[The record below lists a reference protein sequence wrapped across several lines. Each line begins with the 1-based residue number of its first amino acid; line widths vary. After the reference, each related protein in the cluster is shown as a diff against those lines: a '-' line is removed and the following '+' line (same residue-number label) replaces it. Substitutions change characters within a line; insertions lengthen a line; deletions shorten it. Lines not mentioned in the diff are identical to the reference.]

1 MIISASRRTD
11 IPAFYSEWFVNR
23 LEAGFVYV
31 KNPLNSKQISKISL
45 SPDEV
50 DCIVFWTKN
59 VQPMLDSNLG
69 IIDEMGYSY
78 YFQFTLTPYDRS
90 VEKNLGDKQDIL
102 QGFKRLSE
110 RIGKQR
116 VIWRYDPIIV
126 NECFPVEYH
135 LHSFDKLC
143 YELCDYTTKC
153 VFSYVD
159 IYAKIGK
166 LAKKFIG
173 NEVAPDNINK
183 IAQGFADI
191 AKQNQIILETCSE
204 EIDLSQYGIQH
215 AACIDKKTIEFVTGC
230 AINSKKDK
238 NQRQA
243 CGCIESVDIGAYNSC
258 SHGCIYCYATLND
271 RMVQNSRRCHDVHSP
286 LLIGQPGINDKI
298 TDRLVKS
305 LKSTQISLF

>member
-23 LEAGFVYV
+23 LKAGFVYV
-31 KNPLNSKQISKISL
+31 KNPLNSKQISNIL
-45 SPDEV
+45 LTPDKV

-59 VQPMLDSNLG
+59 AQPMLSSLDK
-69 IIDEMGYSY
+69 IDGMGYSY

-90 VEKNLGDKQDIL
+90 LERNLGNKQEIL

-116 VIWRYDPIIV
+116 VIWRYDPIII
-126 NECFPVEYH
+126 NERFSVEYH
-135 LHSFDKLC
+135 LQSFDKLC
-143 YELCDYTTKC
+143 YELCGYTTKC

-159 IYAKIGK
+159 IYAKMGK
-166 LAKKFIG
+166 LVKEIIG
-173 NEVAPDNINK
+173 NQVGIDNMNK
-183 IAQGFADI
+183 IAQGFANI
-191 AKQNQIILETCSE
+191 AKENQIILETCSE
-204 EIDLSQYGIQH
+204 EIDLSQYGIHH
-215 AACIDKKTIEFVTGC
+215 AACIDQKTIESITGY

-258 SHGCIYCYATLND
+258 FHGCIYCYATLND
-271 RMVQNSRRCHDVHSP
+271 RMIQNNRRCHDVHSP
-286 LLIGQPGINDKI
+286 LLIGQPEINDKI

-305 LKSTQISLF
+305 LKSTQVPLF